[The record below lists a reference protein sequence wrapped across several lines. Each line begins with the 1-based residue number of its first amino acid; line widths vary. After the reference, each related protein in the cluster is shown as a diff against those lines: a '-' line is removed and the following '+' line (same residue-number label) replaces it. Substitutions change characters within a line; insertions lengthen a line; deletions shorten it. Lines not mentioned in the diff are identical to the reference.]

1 MTDIAGPPWT
11 HPPQPSAKHSAAR
24 HQQARRDRWRPIVI
38 ENPIHAFEPRPV
50 AGGSYRPDTVC
61 DGWSTEDF
69 TIRLASIR
77 GYSHRYRGIPR
88 QDDAAI
94 TVHEPTGSI
103 VFAVA
108 DGVSAAE
115 LSHIGATA
123 ACRAAVDGAIEEL
136 DRQSG
141 GIDWSRVLKLAA
153 WQLVEQAA
161 RVLNLSAPDPA
172 EAERVLAT
180 TLVAGVLTPTSLG
193 ARLTLV
199 QVGDSSAWLLQR
211 RRYRRLLG
219 AKGADGG
226 PVVSSSVDPLPRV
239 PVNLQP
245 VEMTLPIDSV
255 LLIGTDGFGDPL
267 GEGDGRVGR
276 LFADVLA
283 APGPHLELAYV
294 LDFSRET
301 FDDDRTLLVI
311 WPFPVEDGSV

>member
-1 MTDIAGPPWT
+1 MTDIAGTPWT
-11 HPPQPSAKHSAAR
+11 RPPQPSPPQPSPPQPTAGGSAAR
-24 HQQARRDRWRPIVI
+24 RQQARRDRWRPIVI
-38 ENPIHAFEPRPV
+38 EKPIHAFEPRPV

-61 DGWSTEDF
+61 DGWSTADF
-69 TIRLASIR
+69 TVRLASIR

-88 QDDAAI
+88 QDDASA
-94 TVHEPTGSI
+94 TVHEATGSI

-180 TLVAGVLTPTSLG
+180 TIVAGVLTPTSLG
-193 ARLTLV
+193 PRLTLV
-199 QVGDSSAWLLQR
+199 QVGDSSAWLLQHG
-211 RRYRRLLG
+211 RYRRLLG
-219 AKGADGG
+219 AKGDDGG
-226 PVVSSSVDPLPRV
+226 PVVSSSVDPLPSCRG
-239 PVNLQP
+239 P
-245 VEMTLPIDSV
+245 
-255 LLIGTDGFGDPL
+255 GC
-267 GEGDGRVGR
+267 GR
-276 LFADVLA
+276 LRCR
-283 APGPHLELAYV
+283 GCRSIC
-294 LDFSRET
+294 SR
-301 FDDDRTLLVI
+301 
-311 WPFPVEDGSV
+311 SS